1 MESNRKAN
9 MKTTF
14 VEAYTPQRKRKE
26 SLGLMTSP
34 EFELKLLEGA
44 LKGKK
49 TFDAFRRNRKAW
61 SVQQQ
66 VLWYEISDDVK
77 EWRKNRKVDLV
88 LARARKLEKKLKTLK
103 NEDDGLH
110 SRALKLCNQFQ
121 EIQTPKLDS
130 LSLFTLRPGKF
141 DSAGSLQGEPSE
153 SVRGSNAESPEKSRS
168 WEYPNAKESNEDC
181 KIQSEDERDRIYT
194 TEIDQASQPGSVQ
207 WSRKKEQLRAEKK
220 LSDPSGWVQ
229 IDILDGTDDE
239 IKYDTGKR
247 PSVDLFKGNF
257 EKPIQWKIGDQTY
270 SASSI
275 DEIRAKYDVQVEGH
289 FEKRKR
295 TWGWKNYYGFL
306 IASGMLLYFE
316 LFELEKRKEIVFKKS
331 VDFLGN
337 SITSSKEDQL
347 RFNVYSAGRNW
358 PLKFATQK
366 EFSDWYAAV
375 KEFSRCPANF
385 TSGTSV

>member
-1 MESNRKAN
+1 ME
-9 MKTTF
+9 
-14 VEAYTPQRKRKE
+14 VYVPQRKE
-26 SLGLMTSP
+26 SLGLITSP

-49 TFDAFRRNRKAW
+49 TFNAFWNPKAW
-61 SVQQQ
+61 NVQQQ
-66 VLWYEISDDVK
+66 LLWYEISQEVD
-77 EWRKNRKVDLV
+77 EWEKNGNVDL
-88 LARARKLEKKLKTLK
+88 LLTRGRKLKVKLKWIK
-103 NEDDGLH
+103 NEGDGLN
-110 SRALKLCNQFQ
+110 SRALKLCNQFL
-121 EIQTPKLDS
+121 ENSQTSKPDS
-130 LSLFTLRPGKF
+130 HSLFTLRRGKF
-141 DSAGSLQGEPSE
+141 GSVGSLQGEPSVQSVE
-153 SVRGSNAESPEKSRS
+153 PCNNREGKQSVRGSWAESPEQSRS
-168 WEYPNAKESNEDC
+168 WEYPNARESNEDC

-194 TEIDQASQPGSVQ
+194 TEIDLASQPGSVQ
-207 WSRKKEQLRAEKK
+207 WSTKKEQVRAQKS
-220 LSDPSGWVQ
+220 LSDPSGWLQ
-229 IDILDGTDDE
+229 IDILDGNEDE
-239 IKYDTGKR
+239 IKNDSGKR

-257 EKPIQWKIGDQTY
+257 EKPIQWKIEDKTY

-275 DEIRAKYDVQVEGH
+275 DELRSKYDVQVEGH

-306 IASGMLLYFE
+306 IASGVLLYFE
-316 LFELEKRKEIVFKKS
+316 LFEQEKKKEIVFKKA

-337 SITSSKEDQL
+337 SITFSKEDQL

>member
-1 MESNRKAN
+1 
-9 MKTTF
+9 MKTTI
-14 VEAYTPQRKRKE
+14 VEVYVPQRKE
-26 SLGLMTSP
+26 SLGLFTSP

-49 TFDAFRRNRKAW
+49 TFNAIWNRKAW
-61 SVQQQ
+61 NVQQQ
-66 VLWYEISDDVK
+66 LLWYEISQEV
-77 EWRKNRKVDLV
+77 EVWEKNRSVDLL
-88 LARARKLEKKLKTLK
+88 LARGRKLEVKLKNLK
-103 NEDDGLH
+103 NENDRLH
-110 SRALKLCNQFQ
+110 SRALKLCNQCQ
-121 EIQTPKLDS
+121 EISQTSKPNS
-130 LSLFTLRPGKF
+130 LSLFTLRPGKV
-141 DSAGSLQGEPSE
+141 DSVGSLQGEPSE
-153 SVRGSNAESPEKSRS
+153 SVRGSHAESPEKSRS
-168 WEYPNAKESNEDC
+168 WEYPTLRESNEDC

-207 WSRKKEQLRAEKK
+207 WSRKKEQLRAKK
-220 LSDPSGWVQ
+220 NLSDPSGWVQ
-229 IDILDGTDDE
+229 IDILDGTEDE

-275 DEIRAKYDVQVEGH
+275 DEIRSKHDVQVEGH

-306 IASGMLLYFE
+306 IASGVLLYFE
-316 LFELEKRKEIVFKKS
+316 LFEQEKRNEIVFKKA

-337 SITSSKEDQL
+337 SITVSKEDQL

-366 EFSDWYAAV
+366 EFSDWYAAA

-385 TSGTSV
+385 TSGPNV